1 MYDPEFF
8 NVKCI
13 KFEIKSKCSENAS
26 SFWQKPDLQFD
37 SPTGV
42 SHLTSRLTNVDG
54 YNFPHPN
61 EELIALFV
69 SSLSWFHFEGLLEVS
84 CINWNIWSPYHG
96 GPLLVSLP
104 LPIVASR
111 RLRSQPAFLFPSSA
125 VNVLCGNQ
133 NLLRGVNCSVMK
145 NVFVDTRNL
154 AHDTQNYF
162 CAI

>member
-1 MYDPEFF
+1 MKVKVFKWCLVNDPEFF

-54 YNFPHPN
+54 YNFPHPD

-69 SSLSWFHFEGLLEVS
+69 SSLSCQRGFT
-84 CINWNIWSPYHG
+84 
-96 GPLLVSLP
+96 
-104 LPIVASR
+104 
-111 RLRSQPAFLFPSSA
+111 
-125 VNVLCGNQ
+125 
-133 NLLRGVNCSVMK
+133 LRGFLK
-145 NVFVDTRNL
+145 YNVSTGIYGAHITVDL
-154 AHDTQNYF
+154 YSYPF
-162 CAI
+162 LYPL

>member
-13 KFEIKSKCSENAS
+13 KFEINSTSCENVS
-26 SFWQKPDLQFD
+26 RFWQKPDLQFD

-69 SSLSWFHFEGLLEVS
+69 SSLSCQCGFTLWGFLKYHVS
-84 CINWNIWSPYHG
+84 TGIYGAH
-96 GPLLVSLP
+96 P

-145 NVFVDTRNL
+145 NVFVDTLNL